1 MIAWTI
7 LVCLLL
13 STTISCMT
21 SYSQPSY
28 GFITNRWYNG
38 LRYAQTPYFGWRK
51 AHYKRVNHNQ
61 IFKGQQHK
69 RLIDF

>member
-1 MIAWTI
+1 
-7 LVCLLL
+7 
-13 STTISCMT
+13 MT